1 MIIKRKKEG
10 EKMEVKKIQTLVLD
24 GNSVFKH
31 YFHGVKNKLDKE
43 GRDIG
48 GVVGFL
54 MGLRSLLV
62 QKKYDRVFV
71 FWDGFNSGKL
81 RYDFY
86 KPYKA
91 NRDKNFESTWE
102 EYRQTLTPEQ
112 RSFYYQLKII
122 RHILEELSVRQF
134 WHTFIEG
141 DDLVAHYCLNKED
154 NEEITIATKD
164 RDYCQLITDDI
175 KIYFLD
181 FREIIGLDNFNSKFE
196 HHVDNSLL
204 IKIICGD
211 DSDNVKGIKGV
222 KEGTLLKYIPE
233 LRTRKLSF
241 RDVFNKIDEIIA
253 ERVEARKKPLI
264 ALKNIIDKITK
275 GKDEE
280 GNDIEVVVKDLYMIN
295 NKLMNLKEPLLTE
308 DCRIKFEKV
317 VTSPISQEI
326 LNERK
331 IEKVYDTMQKLGVKE
346 IMENDKYVSYF
357 LPFKELKDNEQK
369 VYNEWKILNG

>member
-1 MIIKRKKEG
+1 MIVKRKKEG
-10 EKMEVKKIQTLVLD
+10 EVMSVKKIQTLVLD

-31 YFHGVKNKLDKE
+31 YFHGVKNKVDKN
-43 GRDIG
+43 GYDIG

-54 MGLRSLLV
+54 TGLRSLLV

-86 KPYKA
+86 KAYKA

-102 EYRQTLTPEQ
+102 EYRKTLTPEQ

-164 RDYCQLITDDI
+164 RDFCQLITDDI
-175 KIYFLD
+175 SIYFLD
-181 FREIIGLDNFNSKFE
+181 YREVITKKNFNTKFE
-196 HHVDNSLL
+196 HHIDNCLL
-204 IKIICGD
+204 LKIICGD
-211 DSDNVKGIKGV
+211 NSDNVKGIKGV
-222 KEGTLLKYIPE
+222 KEPTLLEYFPE
-233 LRTRKLSF
+233 IKTRKVSF
-241 RDVFNKIDEIIA
+241 KDIFNKVEEIEEQRKI
-253 ERVEARKKPLI
+253 ERKKPLNK
-264 ALKNIIDKITK
+264 LRNIVDRVVK
-275 GKDEE
+275 GENNEE
-280 GNDIEVVVKDLYMIN
+280 IQMKDLYMIN

-308 DCRIKFEKV
+308 DCKRKFESV

-331 IEKVYDTMQKLGVKE
+331 IEKVYETMQNLGIKE

-357 LPFKELKDNEQK
+357 LPFKELKDNEQR
-369 VYNEWKILNG
+369 VYNEWKLLKD

>member
-1 MIIKRKKEG
+1 MIVKRKKEG
-10 EKMEVKKIQTLVLD
+10 EVMSVKKIQTLVLD

-31 YFHGVKNKLDKE
+31 YFHGVKNKVDKN
-43 GRDIG
+43 GYDIG

-54 MGLRSLLV
+54 TGLRSLLV

-86 KPYKA
+86 KAYKT
-91 NRDKNFESTWE
+91 NRDKNFESTWK
-102 EYRQTLTPEQ
+102 EYRKTLTPEQ

-164 RDYCQLITDDI
+164 RDFCQLITDDI
-175 KIYFLD
+175 SIYFLD
-181 FREIIGLDNFNSKFE
+181 YREVITKKNFNTKFE
-196 HHVDNSLL
+196 HHIDNCLL
-204 IKIICGD
+204 LKIICGD
-211 DSDNVKGIKGV
+211 NSDNVKGIKGV
-222 KEGTLLKYIPE
+222 KEPTLLEYFPE
-233 LRTRKLSF
+233 IKTRKVSF
-241 RDVFNKIDEIIA
+241 KDIFN
-253 ERVEARKKPLI
+253 RVEEIEEQRKIERKKPLNK
-264 ALKNIIDKITK
+264 LRNIVDRVVK
-275 GKDEE
+275 GENNEE
-280 GNDIEVVVKDLYMIN
+280 IQMKDLYMIN

-308 DCRIKFEKV
+308 DCKRKFESV

-331 IEKVYDTMQKLGVKE
+331 IEKVYETMQNLGIKE

-357 LPFKELKDNEQK
+357 LPFKELKDNEQR
-369 VYNEWKILNG
+369 VYNEWKLLKD